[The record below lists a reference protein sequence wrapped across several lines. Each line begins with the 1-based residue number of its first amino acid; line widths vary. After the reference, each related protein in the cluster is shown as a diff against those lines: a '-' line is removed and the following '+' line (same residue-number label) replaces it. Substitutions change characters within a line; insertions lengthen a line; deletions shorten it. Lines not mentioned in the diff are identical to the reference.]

1 MAKASPRAPLSGPAF
16 IRLLARL
23 TDAHVAQSNHALA
36 DRLSQWIDWTR
47 AVAVSKALDGK
58 LPEIDALPD
67 TRRLD
72 TEACARVRT
81 GLATSSV
88 VELDAV
94 LARVRR
100 DARSATA
107 ADIDA
112 AAAAAAPAL
121 DYAPFR
127 QHYLAMQRAMRTATG
142 DLRGRLRDMLA
153 LESAP
158 MARLAEVDAVME
170 LTLSPREQTLL
181 NHVPNLLGAHFE
193 RLRDAAQAQNPA
205 PDGEAAPRALSD
217 GWLDV
222 FRKDMQSVL
231 LAELDVRFHPIEG
244 LLAALRTR

>member
-1 MAKASPRAPLSGPAF
+1 MAKAAPRAPLSGPAF

-58 LPEIDALPD
+58 LPEIEALPE

-72 TEACARVRT
+72 VEACARVRT

-88 VELDAV
+88 VDLDAV

-100 DARSATA
+100 DARSAA
-107 ADIDA
+107 AAGSDA
-112 AAAAAAPAL
+112 AAALPAP

-153 LESAP
+153 LESGQ

-181 NHVPNLLGAHFE
+181 NHVPTLLGAHFE
-193 RLRDAAQAQNPA
+193 RLRDAAQAPTPA
-205 PDGEAAPRALSD
+205 ADGDAAPRAVSD

>member
-1 MAKASPRAPLSGPAF
+1 MAKVSPRAPLSGPAF

-23 TDAHVAQSNHALA
+23 SNAHIAQSNHALA

-58 LPEIDALPD
+58 LPDAEDLPEP
-67 TRRLD
+67 RPLD
-72 TEACARVRT
+72 AEACARVRT
-81 GLATSSV
+81 ALATSSV
-88 VELDAV
+88 AELEALV
-94 LARVRR
+94 ARMRAEAHNAALA
-100 DARSATA
+100 SAPV
-107 ADIDA
+107 
-112 AAAAAAPAL
+112 AAP
-121 DYAPFR
+121 DFAPFR

-142 DLRGRLRDMLA
+142 DLRGRLRDLLA
-153 LESAP
+153 LVSTD

-170 LTLSPREQTLL
+170 LTLSPREQSLL
-181 NHVPNLLGAHFE
+181 NTVPSLLGAHFE
-193 RLRDAAQAQNPA
+193 RLRDAAQAQHRPT
-205 PDGEAAPRALSD
+205 DDEAAPRAVPD

>member
-1 MAKASPRAPLSGPAF
+1 MAKAAPRAPLSGPAF

-58 LPEIDALPD
+58 LPEIEALPE

-72 TEACARVRT
+72 VEACARVRT

-88 VELDAV
+88 VDLDAV
-94 LARVRR
+94 VARVRR
-100 DARSATA
+100 DARSAAAAGSDTA
-107 ADIDA
+107 AA
-112 AAAAAAPAL
+112 LPAP

-153 LESAP
+153 LESGQ

-181 NHVPNLLGAHFE
+181 NHVPTLLGAHFE
-193 RLRDAAQAQNPA
+193 RLRDAAQAPTPA
-205 PDGEAAPRALSD
+205 ADGDAAPRAVSD

>member
-1 MAKASPRAPLSGPAF
+1 MAKVSPRAPLSGPAF

-23 TDAHVAQSNHALA
+23 SDAHIAQSNHALA

-58 LPEIDALPD
+58 LPDSDDLPEPRPLDA
-67 TRRLD
+67 
-72 TEACARVRT
+72 EACTRVRA

-88 VELDAV
+88 ADLDA
-94 LARVRR
+94 LIARARVEAR
-100 DARSATA
+100 DAAL
-107 ADIDA
+107 AD
-112 AAAAAAPAL
+112 APIAMP

-127 QHYLAMQRAMRTATG
+127 QHYLAMQRAMRTVTG
-142 DLRGRLRDMLA
+142 DLRGRLRDLLA
-153 LESAP
+153 LVSP
-158 MARLAEVDAVME
+158 DMARLAEVDAVME
-170 LTLSPREQTLL
+170 LTLSPREQSLL
-181 NHVPNLLGAHFE
+181 NTVPNLLGAHFE
-193 RLRDAAQAQNPA
+193 RLRDAAQAHHQHA
-205 PDGEAAPRALSD
+205 DDDAAPRAVSD

>member
-58 LPEIDALPD
+58 LPEIDALPE

-100 DARSATA
+100 DARTA

-112 AAAAAAPAL
+112 AAAPPAL

-193 RLRDAAQAQNPA
+193 RLRDAAQAQNAA

>member
-1 MAKASPRAPLSGPAF
+1 M
-16 IRLLARL
+16 
-23 TDAHVAQSNHALA
+23 AQSNHALA

-58 LPEIDALPD
+58 LPEIEALPD

-193 RLRDAAQAQNPA
+193 RLRDAARAQNPA

>member
-1 MAKASPRAPLSGPAF
+1 MAKVSPRAPLSGPAF

-23 TDAHVAQSNHALA
+23 SNAHIAQSNHALA

-58 LPEIDALPD
+58 LPDAEDLPEP
-67 TRRLD
+67 RPLD
-72 TEACARVRT
+72 AEACARVRT

-88 VELDAV
+88 AELDALV
-94 LARVRR
+94 ARMR
-100 DARSATA
+100 AEAHNA
-107 ADIDA
+107 ALTGA
-112 AAAAAAPAL
+112 PVAAP
-121 DYAPFR
+121 DFAPFR

-142 DLRGRLRDMLA
+142 DLRGRLRDLLA
-153 LESAP
+153 LVSTD

-170 LTLSPREQTLL
+170 LTLSPREQSLL
-181 NHVPNLLGAHFE
+181 NTVPSLLGAHFE
-193 RLRDAAQAQNPA
+193 RLRDAAQAQHRPTDDA
-205 PDGEAAPRALSD
+205 AAPRAVPD

>member
-1 MAKASPRAPLSGPAF
+1 MTGTMAKASPRAPLSGPAF

-58 LPEIDALPD
+58 LPEIDALPE

-100 DARSATA
+100 DARTA

-112 AAAAAAPAL
+112 AAAPPAL

-193 RLRDAAQAQNPA
+193 RLRDAAQAQNAA

>member
-1 MAKASPRAPLSGPAF
+1 MAKAAPRAPLSGPAF

-23 TDAHVAQSNHALA
+23 SDVRVAQSNHALA

-58 LPEIDALPD
+58 LPDTDDLPEPRPLDAD
-67 TRRLD
+67 
-72 TEACARVRT
+72 ACARVRA

-88 VELDAV
+88 ADLDALV
-94 LARVRR
+94 ARLRTE
-100 DARSATA
+100 ARAATEAGA
-107 ADIDA
+107 AS
-112 AAAAAAPAL
+112 PVP

-142 DLRGRLRDMLA
+142 DLRGRLRDL
-153 LESAP
+153 LTLVSSE

-181 NHVPNLLGAHFE
+181 NTVPSLLGAHFE
-193 RLRDAAQAQNPA
+193 RLRHAAQAHHPPGDDQ
-205 PDGEAAPRALSD
+205 AAARAVSD

>member
-58 LPEIDALPD
+58 LPEIDALPE

-94 LARVRR
+94 LARARR
-100 DARSATA
+100 DARSAA
-107 ADIDA
+107 ADVDA
-112 AAAAAAPAL
+112 AAAPPAL

-193 RLRDAAQAQNPA
+193 RLRDAAQAQNAA

>member
-1 MAKASPRAPLSGPAF
+1 MAKAAPRAPLPGPAF

-23 TDAHVAQSNHALA
+23 GDARIARSSPALA

-58 LPEIDALPD
+58 LPETADLHEPRPLDAQ
-67 TRRLD
+67 
-72 TEACARVRT
+72 ACARVRA
-81 GLATSSV
+81 GLAASSV
-88 VELDAV
+88 ADLDAV
-94 LARVRR
+94 VARLRAA
-100 DARSATA
+100 ARSAT
-107 ADIDA
+107 DA
-112 AAAAAAPAL
+112 QATPAAP

-142 DLRGRLRDMLA
+142 DLRGRLRDLLA
-153 LESAP
+153 LVSAD

-181 NHVPNLLGAHFE
+181 NTVPGLLGTHFE
-193 RLRDAAQAQNPA
+193 RLRETAHAHGSAA
-205 PDGEAAPRALSD
+205 DSEAAPRAVSD
-217 GWLDV
+217 SWLDL

>member
-1 MAKASPRAPLSGPAF
+1 MAKVAPRAPLSGPAF

-23 TDAHVAQSNHALA
+23 SDAHIAQSNHALA

-58 LPEIDALPD
+58 LPDTDDLPEPRPLDA
-67 TRRLD
+67 
-72 TEACARVRT
+72 EACARVRT
-81 GLATSSV
+81 GLAASSV
-88 VELDAV
+88 TELDALV
-94 LARVRR
+94 VRVRAEAR
-100 DARSATA
+100 NAALADAPVAT
-107 ADIDA
+107 
-112 AAAAAAPAL
+112 PEF
-121 DYAPFR
+121 APFR

-142 DLRGRLRDMLA
+142 DLRGRLRDLLA
-153 LESAP
+153 LASTD

-170 LTLSPREQTLL
+170 LTLSPREQSLL
-181 NHVPNLLGAHFE
+181 NTVPSLLGAHFE
-193 RLRDAAQAQNPA
+193 RLRDAAQAQHRPT
-205 PDGEAAPRALSD
+205 DDDAAPRAVPD